1 MILDDIR
8 GIRKNRKRKRLGRG
22 PGSGHGK
29 TAGRGH
35 KGFFSR
41 SGAKQRTGFEGGQTP
56 LARRI
61 AKRGFNNNQFAAKVA
76 IVNVATLEEN
86 FENGDTV
93 DVAALRAKGLA
104 GGRYDFLKILG
115 DGELSKK
122 LVVRAHRFSRTAEEK
137 ITACGGSAETLVTG

>member
-41 SGAKQRTGFEGGQTP
+41 SGAKSRIGFEGGQTP

-76 IVNVATLEEN
+76 IVNVAALDEN

-93 DVAALRAKGLA
+93 DVEALRAKGLA

-122 LVVRAHRFSRTAEEK
+122 LVVRAHRFSRAAEEK
-137 ITACGGSAETLVTG
+137 ITARGGSAETLVNG